1 MVLGTTARGTTAP
14 LPRRFTLLFYEYQ
27 RGNFVGLFY
36 ALRDSQP
43 AEADRSV
50 DDIMI
55 TAPDM
60 KEIAGVCR

>member
-1 MVLGTTARGTTAP
+1 MVLGTTAP

-50 DDIMI
+50 DEYYDHS
-55 TAPDM
+55 T
-60 KEIAGVCR
+60 